1 MSTLDPVSVA
11 DTAASLNTW
20 LNSQFSKLTQLAQSL
35 LEVVQLEGSGRVSV
49 STAARKHLRDA
60 TAAFLSENT
69 VADGCG
75 LIFASMVTERK
86 EAGHLEWW
94 VREDEQR
101 FSRYSFGLIP
111 GADRFYDY
119 EHHEWFTR
127 AYHDGA
133 ASLVGPYIDYLGIE
147 AYVVTLTVPAEIAGT
162 RVGAIGCDI
171 QLADLERELLPIL
184 LKCETPL
191 AIVGA
196 HGHVLC
202 SNSAKFLPGEYLAS
216 GDERIEWLSLEPT
229 ATSLRLLVA
238 G

>member
-1 MSTLDPVSVA
+1 MNTQSTYSVT
-11 DTAASLNTW
+11 DVVAALNEW
-20 LNSQFSKLTQLAQSL
+20 LNAQFAQLEQLAQNL
-35 LEVVQLEGSGRVSV
+35 LEVVQLEGSERVSI
-49 STAARKHLRDA
+49 STSARKHLRDQ

-75 LIFASMVTERK
+75 LIFASMVSENK
-86 EAGHLEWW
+86 ESGHLEWW

-133 ASLVGPYIDYLGIE
+133 VSLVGPYIDYLGIE
-147 AYVVTLTVPAEIAGT
+147 AYVVTLTVPAEIQQT

-171 QLADLERELLPIL
+171 QVPDLERELLPIL
-184 LKCETPL
+184 LKSEQPL
-191 AIVGA
+191 AIIGA

-202 SNSAKFLPGEYLAS
+202 SNSARYLPGDYVADS
-216 GDERIEWLSLEPT
+216 DESARWIPLEPLG
-229 ATSLRLLVA
+229 TSLRLLA
-238 G
+238 AH

>member
-1 MSTLDPVSVA
+1 MSAQDSHPVAEVVSK
-11 DTAASLNTW
+11 LNDW
-20 LNSQFSKLTQLAQSL
+20 LNAQFSQLEQLAQTL
-35 LEVVQLEGSGRVSV
+35 LEVVQLEGSERVSI
-49 STAARKHLRDA
+49 SGTARKHLRDA

-75 LIFASMVTERK
+75 LIFASMVTENK
-86 EAGHLEWW
+86 QSGHLEWW

-133 ASLVGPYIDYLGIE
+133 VSLVGPYIDYLGIE
-147 AYVVTLTVPAEIAGT
+147 AYVVTLTVPAEIQGT

-171 QLADLERELLPIL
+171 QVPDLERELLPIL
-184 LKCETPL
+184 LKNDTAL
-191 AIVGA
+191 AVVGA

-202 SNSAKFLPGEYLAS
+202 SNSPKYLPGEYVA
-216 GDERIEWLSLEPT
+216 GDEGSVRWIPLEPA
-229 ATSLRLLVA
+229 ATSLRLLV
-238 G
+238 GQ

>member
-1 MSTLDPVSVA
+1 MSEGKGASVA
-11 DTAASLNTW
+11 VAVAALDSW
-20 LNSQFSKLTQLAQSL
+20 FKAQFAQLDALAGEL
-35 LEVVQLEGSGRVSV
+35 LSVIQLEGSGQVSV
-49 STAARKHLRDA
+49 SATARKHLRDA

-75 LIFASMVTERK
+75 LIFASLVSENR
-86 EAGHLEWW
+86 ESGHLEWW

-133 ASLVGPYIDYLGIE
+133 VSLVGPYIDYLGIE
-147 AYVVTLTVPAEIAGT
+147 AYVVTLTVPAEIQGT

-171 QLADLERELLPIL
+171 QVADLERELLPML
-184 LKCETPL
+184 LRCDTPL
-191 AIVGA
+191 AVVGA

-202 SNSAKFLPGEYLAS
+202 SNSGRFLPGEFVPSEEEGCSWIALQPEA
-216 GDERIEWLSLEPT
+216 T
-229 ATSLRLLVA
+229 ALRLLVA